1 MTNKCGILTLYGL
14 INNEFPEIIQNQM
27 ERGTLMGRDC
37 VSERIATTV
46 PDSTLQ
52 YSKTEVNV
60 LIHLPSIH
68 SCNLYI
74 PFFQSITFRRYRP
87 FCMKLNLDST
97 INDTFINHRSPFFHI
112 QCYLFNLNDKIYN
125 LLQKSEF
132 YVRLPPTDHRNL
144 GDFIV
149 RHHSI

>member
-1 MTNKCGILTLYGL
+1 
-14 INNEFPEIIQNQM
+14 
-27 ERGTLMGRDC
+27 MGRDW
-37 VSERIATTV
+37 VLEIITTTV

-52 YSKTEVNV
+52 SLKTEANV
-60 LIHLPSIH
+60 SIHLPSIL
-68 SCNLYI
+68 SCNI
-74 PFFQSITFRRYRP
+74 SFPFFQSITFRRYRP

-125 LLQKSEF
+125 YCKNRNFMSDS
-132 YVRLPPTDHRNL
+132 PTDHRNL

-149 RHHSI
+149 RQHSI

>member
-1 MTNKCGILTLYGL
+1 
-14 INNEFPEIIQNQM
+14 
-27 ERGTLMGRDC
+27 MGRDC

-52 YSKTEVNV
+52 YSKTEANV
-60 LIHLPSIH
+60 SIHLPSIC
-68 SCNLYI
+68 SCNIYI

-97 INDTFINHRSPFFHI
+97 IINTFINHRSPFFHI
-112 QCYLFNLNDKIYN
+112 QCY
-125 LLQKSEF
+125 F
-132 YVRLPPTDHRNL
+132 YFVLTTRFTTYCKNRNFMSDSPTNYRNP

-149 RHHSI
+149 RQHSI

>member
-1 MTNKCGILTLYGL
+1 
-14 INNEFPEIIQNQM
+14 
-27 ERGTLMGRDC
+27 MGRDC

-52 YSKTEVNV
+52 YSKTEANV
-60 LIHLPSIH
+60 SIHLPSIR

-97 INDTFINHRSPFFHI
+97 IINTFINHRSPFFHI
-112 QCYLFNLNDKIYN
+112 QCYLFHFNDKIYN

-132 YVRLPPTDHRNL
+132 YVTITNE
-144 GDFIV
+144 
-149 RHHSI
+149 S

>member
-1 MTNKCGILTLYGL
+1 
-14 INNEFPEIIQNQM
+14 
-27 ERGTLMGRDC
+27 MGRDC

-52 YSKTEVNV
+52 YSKTEANV
-60 LIHLPSIH
+60 SIHLPSICY
-68 SCNLYI
+68 CNIYI

-97 INDTFINHRSPFFHI
+97 INNTFINHRSPFFS
-112 QCYLFNLNDKIYN
+112 YPVLFIYFNDKIYN

-132 YVRLPPTDHRNL
+132 YVTITD
-144 GDFIV
+144 
-149 RHHSI
+149 